1 MALRQGH
8 HTSSTSSQ
16 SSATDLRATLTVRNT
31 FIEFDEAGI
40 EDALRDGP
48 WGRQGLKDVYQT
60 FISEGSAQA
69 SEPAKLCGRQVSD
82 QTTSASG
89 GAGPGGSDQEDGSH
103 IAQYLASTTFR
114 QQAAALGAFDSQRR
128 GDAGKSVL
136 QEAPASPAVPHA
148 MRFCPNCGTEAEP
161 THRFCPFCR
170 YQLQPGGPTPCGGGY
185 AMPAP
190 APASQAAPTPLGLD
204 LISNVRRFR
213 YVEASPS
220 DVQLAQVTCL
230 NFRQAGVAH

>member
-8 HTSSTSSQ
+8 YTSSASSQ
-16 SSATDLRATLTVRNT
+16 SSATDLRGALTVRNT

-40 EDALRDGP
+40 EDALREGL
-48 WGRQGLKDVYQT
+48 WGR
-60 FISEGSAQA
+60 QA
-69 SEPAKLCGRQVSD
+69 SEPAKLCGQGGADLRFRQVSD

-136 QEAPASPAVPHA
+136 QEAVAPPPAAQSN
-148 MRFCPNCGTEAEP
+148 RFCPNCGTEAEP
-161 THRFCPFCR
+161 SHRFCPFCR
-170 YQLQPGGPTPCGGGY
+170 YQLMTGGPTPGGGGGGGY

-190 APASQAAPTPLGLD
+190 APASQAAPMPLGTD

-220 DVQLAQVTCL
+220 DIQLAQATCL
-230 NFRQAGVAH
+230 NFRRAGVVH

>member
-1 MALRQGH
+1 M
-8 HTSSTSSQ
+8 
-16 SSATDLRATLTVRNT
+16 RNT

-40 EDALRDGP
+40 EDALREGP
-48 WGRQGLKDVYQT
+48 WGR
-60 FISEGSAQA
+60 QA

-89 GAGPGGSDQEDGSH
+89 GAGPGGSDQEDSSQF
-103 IAQYLASTTFR
+103 AQYLASSAFR

-136 QEAPASPAVPHA
+136 QEVPAPPAAAHA

-170 YQLQPGGPTPCGGGY
+170 YQLQPGGPTPGGGGGGY
-185 AMPAP
+185 TMPAP
-190 APASQAAPTPLGLD
+190 APAIQAAPVPVGTD

-220 DVQLAQVTCL
+220 DIQLAQATCL

>member
-16 SSATDLRATLTVRNT
+16 SSATDLRAALTVRNT

-40 EDALRDGP
+40 EDALREGP
-48 WGRQGLKDVYQT
+48 WGR
-60 FISEGSAQA
+60 QA

-89 GAGPGGSDQEDGSH
+89 GAGPGGSDQEDSSQF
-103 IAQYLASTTFR
+103 AQYLASSAFR

-136 QEAPASPAVPHA
+136 QEVPAPPAAAHA

-170 YQLQPGGPTPCGGGY
+170 YQLQPGGPTPGGGGGGY
-185 AMPAP
+185 TMPAP
-190 APASQAAPTPLGLD
+190 APAIQAAPVPVGTD

-220 DVQLAQVTCL
+220 DIQLAQATCL